1 MIDQIS
7 SERQSMDK
15 SRCAGILLHPT
26 SLPGPLSGGD
36 IGHEAYRFVEF
47 LHACGIKVWQMLPLC
62 PPHEDLSPY
71 QCFSAHAGNPALISL
86 DWLVDRGWLD
96 LEAIRQPQVNGRYRS
111 ICLEQAHDHFN
122 QVPPDSE
129 WKGRLQEFRLSSKS
143 WLDDFCLF
151 VGLKKRYGMK
161 PWYLWP
167 PGLRQR
173 NKSALLQ
180 AASELSQ
187 EIDQAVFE
195 QFVFFTQWRE
205 IREYAARYNVR
216 IFGDMP
222 IFVSHDSAD
231 VWANRENF
239 QVNEDGSMT
248 YVSGVPPDAFS
259 PTGQKWGNPL
269 YDWEYMQRDGF
280 KWWKDRLATLLQL
293 FDLIRVDHFRG
304 LDACWEIPA
313 EDETA
318 INGHWRDVPGE
329 TLLKALHDC
338 YPSLPLIAEDLGV
351 ITDRVHALKERFGL
365 PGMKVLQFAF
375 DGNSANPHLPHRH
388 RHCDVVYTGTHDND
402 TTLGWIKD
410 EEKYNKDFFLAY
422 SGCRS
427 DSAEEQMLAMLRM
440 ALSSV
445 SFLCVLPMQD
455 ILLLDSSARMNTPG
469 TVCGN
474 WAWRF
479 SWHQVNPERTEQIT
493 RLIALYQR

>member
-1 MIDQIS
+1 MN
-7 SERQSMDK
+7 R

-26 SLPGPLSGGD
+26 SLPGPLAGGD
-36 IGHEAYRFVEF
+36 IGHEAYRFIEF

-62 PPHEDLSPY
+62 PPHADLSPY

-96 LEAIRQPQVNGRYRS
+96 LEAVPEPQVDARYRS
-111 ICLEQAHDHFN
+111 ICLKQAHGNFN
-122 QVPPDSE
+122 QLPADSVWRE
-129 WKGRLQEFRLSSKS
+129 RLQAFRLGNQY
-143 WLDDFCLF
+143 WLEDFSLF

-167 PGLRQR
+167 PESRQHDR
-173 NKSALLQ
+173 AVLQQ
-180 AASELSQ
+180 AAVELSH
-187 EIDQAVFE
+187 EIDLAVFE

-205 IREYAARYNVR
+205 IREYAARHDVQ

-239 QVNEDGSMT
+239 KINEDGSMAS
-248 YVSGVPPDAFS
+248 VSGVPPDAFS
-259 PTGQKWGNPL
+259 DTGQKWGNPL

-313 EDETA
+313 EEETA
-318 INGHWRDVPGE
+318 INGEWRDVPGE
-329 TLLKALHDC
+329 TLLQTLHDC
-338 YPSLPLIAEDLGV
+338 YPFLPLVAEDLGV
-351 ITDRVHALKERFGL
+351 ITDRVHALKDRFGL

-388 RHCDVVYTGTHDND
+388 RHRDVVYTGTHDND
-402 TTLGWIKD
+402 TTLGWIRD
-410 EEKYNKDFFLAY
+410 DTTHDREFFLAY
-422 SGCRS
+422 TGCRS
-427 DSAEEQMLAMLRM
+427 DSEEEQRLAMLRM

-445 SFLCVLPMQD
+445 SFLCIIPMQD
-455 ILLLDSSARMNTPG
+455 ILSLDTSARMNMPG

-474 WAWRF
+474 WTWRF
-479 SWHQVNPERTEQIT
+479 SWQQVNPERAEQLA
-493 RLIALYQR
+493 RLVALYQR

>member
-1 MIDQIS
+1 MIGQLS
-7 SERQSMDK
+7 REYQSMNK

-71 QCFSAHAGNPALISL
+71 QCFSAHAGNPSLISL

-96 LEAIRQPQVNGRYRS
+96 LEAIQYPETDRLYRS
-111 ICLEQAHDHFN
+111 ICLRRAYDNFTQTSDI
-122 QVPPDSE
+122 E
-129 WKGRLQEFRLSSKS
+129 WKHRLEAFRLKNQS
-143 WLDDFCLF
+143 WLDDFALF
-151 VGLKKRYGMK
+151 VGLKKRYGMN
-161 PWYLWP
+161 PWYQWP
-167 PGLRQR
+167 PALRQR
-173 NKSALLQ
+173 DKAALLQ
-180 AASELSQ
+180 AAHELSQ
-187 EIDQAVFE
+187 EIDLAVFE
-195 QFVFFTQWRE
+195 QFIFFTQWRE
-205 IREYAARYNVR
+205 IRAYAARHNVR

-239 QVNEDGSMT
+239 QVNQDGSMAF
-248 YVSGVPPDAFS
+248 VSGVPPDAFS

-269 YDWEYMQRDGF
+269 YDWAYMQRDGF

-318 INGHWRDVPGE
+318 VNGHWCDVPGE
-329 TLLKALHDC
+329 TLLRALHDS
-338 YPSLPLIAEDLGV
+338 YPSLPLVVEDLGV
-351 ITDRVHALKERFGL
+351 ITDRVNALKNSFGL

-469 TVCGN
+469 TVCDN

-479 SWHQVNPERTEQIT
+479 SWQQVNPERTEQIT

>member
-1 MIDQIS
+1 M
-7 SERQSMDK
+7 
-15 SRCAGILLHPT
+15 HPT

-47 LHACGIKVWQMLPLC
+47 LHACGIQVWQMLPLC
-62 PPHEDLSPY
+62 PPHEDRSPY

-96 LEAIRQPQVNGRYRS
+96 LEAIRQPETHSRYRS
-111 ICLEQAHDHFN
+111 ICLIQAHGSFS
-122 QVPPDSE
+122 QGPPDSE
-129 WKGRLQEFRLSSKS
+129 WKDRLQEFRLSNQS
-143 WLDDFCLF
+143 WLEDFSLF

-167 PGLRQR
+167 PELRQR
-173 NKSALLQ
+173 NKTVLLQ
-180 AASELSQ
+180 AARELSQ
-187 EIDQAVFE
+187 EIDQVVFE
-195 QFVFFTQWRE
+195 QFVFFTQWHE
-205 IREYAARYNVR
+205 IREYAARHNVR

-239 QVNEDGSMT
+239 QVNEDGSMAF
-248 YVSGVPPDAFS
+248 VSGVPPDAFS

-269 YDWEYMQRDGF
+269 YDWEYMRRDGF

-318 INGHWRDVPGE
+318 VNGHWRDVPGE
-329 TLLKALHDC
+329 TLLRALHES
-338 YPSLPLIAEDLGV
+338 YPSLPLVVEDLGV
-351 ITDRVHALKERFGL
+351 ITDRVNALKDSFGL

-375 DGNSANPHLPHRH
+375 DGNSANPHLPHQH
-388 RHCDVVYTGTHDND
+388 RRCDLVYTGTHDND
-402 TTLGWIKD
+402 TTLGWIKN
-410 EEKYNKDFFLAY
+410 EENYNKEFFSAY

-427 DSAEEQMLAMLRM
+427 DSAEERMLAMLRM

-445 SFLCVLPMQD
+445 SFLCILPMQD

-469 TVCGN
+469 TACGN
-474 WAWRF
+474 WSWRF
-479 SWHQVNPERTEQIT
+479 SWQQVNAERTQQLI
-493 RLIALYQR
+493 RLISLYQR

>member
-1 MIDQIS
+1 MN
-7 SERQSMDK
+7 K

-62 PPHEDLSPY
+62 PPHENLSPY
-71 QCFSAHAGNPALISL
+71 QCFSAHAGNSFLISL
-86 DWLVDRGWLD
+86 DWLADRGWLD
-96 LEAIRQPQVNGRYRS
+96 REDIRHPETDHLYRS
-111 ICLEQAHDHFN
+111 ICLKRAYDNFIQAPG
-122 QVPPDSE
+122 VE
-129 WKGRLQEFRLSSKS
+129 WRRRLEAFRLQNQS
-143 WLDDFCLF
+143 WLDDFALF
-151 VGLKKRYGMK
+151 VGLKQRYEMA
-161 PWYLWP
+161 PWYQWP
-167 PGLRQR
+167 SALRQR
-173 NKSALLQ
+173 NEAALLQ
-180 AASELSQ
+180 AAGELSQ
-187 EIDQAVFE
+187 EIDQTVFE
-195 QFVFFTQWRE
+195 QFIFFTQWHE
-205 IREYAARYNVR
+205 IREYAARHDVR

-222 IFVSHDSAD
+222 LFISHDSAD

-239 QVNEDGSMT
+239 QVSEDGSMT
-248 YVSGVPPDAFS
+248 FVSGVPPDAFS

-280 KWWKDRLATLLQL
+280 KWWKDRLGTLLQL

-318 INGHWRDVPGE
+318 INGHWRDVPGKA
-329 TLLKALHDC
+329 LLIALHDC
-338 YPSLPLIAEDLGV
+338 YPSLPLVAEDLGV
-351 ITDRVHALKERFGL
+351 ITDRVNDLKKTFDL

-375 DGNSANPHLPHRH
+375 DGSSANPHLPHQH
-388 RHCDVVYTGTHDND
+388 RRSDLVYTGTHDND
-402 TTLGWIKD
+402 TTFGWIKD
-410 EEKYNKDFFLAY
+410 EENYNKEFFFAY

-427 DSAEEQMLAMLRM
+427 DSAEERMLAMLRM

-445 SFLCVLPMQD
+445 SFLCILPMQD
-455 ILLLDSSARMNTPG
+455 ILLLDSSARMNRPG

-474 WAWRF
+474 WTWRF
-479 SWHQVNPERTEQIT
+479 SWQQVSPERTEQLT